1 MQGTNSAALTLSLSE
16 GRRANSP
23 SLSRTPPGRQ
33 SFPQRAW
40 KLFTIHYPE
49 TATGGFPMLSLTATA
64 PVTLTPAE
72 EIAAAIV
79 HVGSLHDLPL
89 EDRLWLANHGQEVIA
104 NPGDILFEEG
114 APAEHMV
121 LILRG
126 DIHVRRQHGGA
137 MALWVGRTGQMTGI
151 LPFSRMKGYGGQGFA
166 VTPLWA
172 LLIHRSQFPEMLDAI
187 PSMAQRV
194 VSTLLDR
201 VREVTRIE
209 QQAEKLAAL
218 GQLAGN
224 LAHELN
230 NPASAAQ
237 RAAASLLT
245 ALRANRSNRLRLIL
259 LCLTEEQVH
268 KVEEWEGKM
277 LCRTGDSLASE
288 GEADALGF
296 IAREESVRA
305 WLIAIGCPDSW
316 EVAAQL
322 AEQRVTTADLEEMRR
337 FMDDN
342 AICVSLEYFAR
353 YLRAARSAET
363 IVDSTAHIFNLID
376 AVKDYSNMDR
386 APILEIDVPAGL
398 DATLQMFRS
407 RTANI
412 EIERDYEPN
421 LPRISAYG
429 GELNQ
434 VWTAL
439 IENALDALAERT
451 YSNASSPAGSENQ
464 ARLRVACRLEAD
476 MLLVEIWDTGPGIPP
491 ELQERIFEPF
501 FTTKA
506 PGKGLGLGLD
516 NAMRIVRK
524 HRGHLSVKSE
534 PGSTCFRVRL
544 PLDQL
549 QAY

>member
-1 MQGTNSAALTLSLSE
+1 
-16 GRRANSP
+16 
-23 SLSRTPPGRQ
+23 
-33 SFPQRAW
+33 
-40 KLFTIHYPE
+40 
-49 TATGGFPMLSLTATA
+49 
-64 PVTLTPAE
+64 
-72 EIAAAIV
+72 
-79 HVGSLHDLPL
+79 
-89 EDRLWLANHGQEVIA
+89 
-104 NPGDILFEEG
+104 
-114 APAEHMV
+114 
-121 LILRG
+121 
-126 DIHVRRQHGGA
+126 
-137 MALWVGRTGQMTGI
+137 MALFVGRAGQMTGI

-166 VTPLWA
+166 VSPVWA
-172 LLIHRSQFPEMLDAI
+172 LLVHRALFPEMLAAI

-209 QQAEKLAAL
+209 QQAEKLTAL

-224 LAHELN
+224 LSHELN

-245 ALRANRSNRLRLIL
+245 ALRTNRSNRMKLIL
-259 LCLTEEQVH
+259 LRLTEEQVR
-268 KVEEWEGKM
+268 KLEEWEERM
-277 LCRTGDSLASE
+277 FCRTGGSLGAAE
-288 GEADALGF
+288 ETDALGF
-296 IAREESVRA
+296 ISREESVRA
-305 WLIAIGCPDSW
+305 WLTAIGCNDAW

-322 AEQRVTTADLEEMRR
+322 AEQRVTTADLEELRE
-337 FMDDN
+337 FLDEH

-353 YLRAARSAET
+353 FVRSARAAET
-363 IVDSTAHIFNLID
+363 IVNSTAHIFDLIG

-386 APILEIDVPAGL
+386 APILEVDVPAGL

-407 RTANI
+407 RMANV
-412 EIERDYEPN
+412 EIERDYQPD
-421 LPRISAYG
+421 LPRISAYS

-439 IENALDALAERT
+439 IENALDALELDAEG
-451 YSNASSPAGSENQ
+451 ND
-464 ARLRVACRLEAD
+464 ARVDHGRIRVVCRLEAE
-476 MLLVEIWDTGPGIPP
+476 MLLVEIWNSGPGIPP

>member
-1 MQGTNSAALTLSLSE
+1 MLSPAVTTPAA
-16 GRRANSP
+16 P
-23 SLSRTPPGRQ
+23 TPP
-33 SFPQRAW
+33 
-40 KLFTIHYPE
+40 E
-49 TATGGFPMLSLTATA
+49 D
-64 PVTLTPAE
+64 
-72 EIAAAIV
+72 IAAALDHI
-79 HVGSLHDLPL
+79 GALHGLPF
-89 EDRLWLANHGQEVIA
+89 EDRLWLAQHGEEVRA
-104 NPGDILFEEG
+104 NAGDILFEEG

-121 LILRG
+121 LILKG
-126 DIHVRRQHGGA
+126 EIHVRRQHGGP
-137 MALWVGRTGQMTGI
+137 MALFIGRMGQMTGV
-151 LPFSRMKGYGGQGFA
+151 LPFSRMTGYGGQGFA
-166 VTPLWA
+166 VSPVWA
-172 LLIHRSQFPEMLDAI
+172 LLVHRSLFPEMLVAI
-187 PSMAQRV
+187 PSMSQRV

-209 QQAEKLAAL
+209 QQAEKLSAL

-237 RAAASLLT
+237 RAAASLHA
-245 ALRANRSNRLRLIL
+245 ALRANRSNRYKLVNIKLNESQLRSFEDWENKL
-259 LCLTEEQVH
+259 LCRQPETLE
-268 KVEEWEGKM
+268 
-277 LCRTGDSLASE
+277 LARESN
-288 GEADALGF
+288 ALAF
-296 IAREESVRA
+296 IAREESIRI
-305 WLIAIGCPDSW
+305 WLGAIGCADVW
-316 EVAAQL
+316 EIAAQL
-322 AEQRVTTADLEEMRR
+322 AEQGATTDDLEELRG
-337 FMDDN
+337 FLDTE
-342 AICVSLEYFAR
+342 AICVTLQFFAR
-353 YLRAARSAET
+353 YLRSSRAAET
-363 IVDSTAHIFNLID
+363 IVNSTARIFDLIG

-386 APILEIDVPAGL
+386 APILEVDVPAGL
-398 DATLQMFRS
+398 DATLQMLRS
-407 RTANI
+407 RMDHV
-412 EIERDYEPN
+412 EIERDYAPN

-439 IENALDALAERT
+439 IENALDAL
-451 YSNASSPAGSENQ
+451 GNQ
-464 ARLRVACRLEAD
+464 GRLRVACRLEAD

>member
-1 MQGTNSAALTLSLSE
+1 MLSPTVVAPE
-16 GRRANSP
+16 TP
-23 SLSRTPPGRQ
+23 TPP
-33 SFPQRAW
+33 
-40 KLFTIHYPE
+40 
-49 TATGGFPMLSLTATA
+49 
-64 PVTLTPAE
+64 E
-72 EIAAAIV
+72 EIAEALNR
-79 HVGSLHDLPL
+79 VGALHGLSF
-89 EDRLWLANHGQEVIA
+89 EDRLWLARHGQEYVA
-104 NPGDILFEEG
+104 NPGDILFEEA

-121 LILRG
+121 LILKG
-126 DIHVRRQHGGA
+126 EIHVRRQHGGP
-137 MALWVGRTGQMTGI
+137 MALFIGRTGQMTGV
-151 LPFSRMKGYGGQGFA
+151 LPFSRMKSYGGQGFA
-166 VTPLWA
+166 VSPVWT
-172 LLIHRSQFPEMLDAI
+172 LLIPRSLFPEMLAAI

-237 RAAASLLT
+237 RAAATLLT
-245 ALRANRSNRLRLIL
+245 ALRANRSNRVKLITL
-259 LCLTEEQVH
+259 GLTEEQMERV
-268 KVEEWEGKM
+268 VDWEEKIFA
-277 LCRTGDSLASE
+277 RS
-288 GEADALGF
+288 GETLDPPPETNALGF
-296 IAREESVRA
+296 IGREESLRA
-305 WLIAIGCPDSW
+305 WLAGVDCGETW

-322 AEQRVTTADLEEMRR
+322 AEQSVTTQDLDELRMFLGPAEC
-337 FMDDN
+337 
-342 AICVSLEYFAR
+342 CVALQYFAR
-353 YLRAARSAET
+353 YIRSARAAEI
-363 IVDSTAHIFNLID
+363 IVDSTARIFDLIG

-386 APILEIDVPAGL
+386 APILEVDVAAGL
-398 DATLQMFRS
+398 DATLQMLAS
-407 RTANI
+407 RMTHI
-412 EIERDYEPN
+412 EIERDYQPD
-421 LPRISAYG
+421 LPRISAYS

-439 IENALDALAERT
+439 IENALDAL
-451 YSNASSPAGSENQ
+451 GNQ
-464 ARLRVACRLEAD
+464 GKLRVACRLEAE

-524 HRGHLSVKSE
+524 HSGHLSVKSE

-544 PLDQL
+544 PFDQL